1 MKKAKKENALAR
13 LGITSALVLGLSVA
27 CIPAAVAYS
36 TEKAGSA
43 ASAASDDAAVY
54 EKTEVVYATLAAD
67 GAPEGVYVVN
77 QFDVDT
83 AGEVVDYGFYES
95 VSNLTDQA
103 PIGFEDGRASFD
115 VPEGV
120 FYYQG
125 NADASDTALPWKVEV
140 GYFLDGA
147 ASPAED
153 LAGKSGAL
161 RVHVKTSPAE
171 GVDPA
176 FAASYMLQITFTLNG
191 DTTRDIEAEGAVIAS
206 AGRDRTVAFTVL
218 PGRDAD
224 CTLAAQVTD
233 FEMAGIQIAA
243 LPYSMAMEMPD
254 TSGMTDQMQAL
265 SDAIGQLDEGA
276 SSLADGIGLLS
287 AGADELAGGS
297 DEFGAGLA
305 RLNAN
310 AGSLVAASDE
320 INAALGQVGD
330 ALGGIDLSAL
340 DKLDL
345 EKLDEI
351 AASLPPLL
359 DELAAALDRLASIVD
374 ALPAEYQA
382 AYGKLASA
390 LQNLSGELSS
400 LDAGDVAA
408 LRAATEGTDAAASA
422 EDLIAVYESARAV
435 AAAYD
440 ADAFANV
447 GRGLESLEDIDIAD
461 SLERAADLLRSF
473 SADLRE
479 LEEQGGISG
488 KVAEIRLLVEGLVE
502 LSEEYGSFNSGLADF
517 AAGLDELAGS
527 YDSLNAGVSG
537 TASGLG
543 RLDAGTRELASG
555 VSQLNAA
562 TINIPDAMRSEI
574 EALMADYDF
583 PEFEG
588 VSFADSRNEN
598 TRAVQFVLTTAAVE
612 LPAPEAAEEPE
623 EEEQGVIDRFFALFS

>member
-1 MKKAKKENALAR
+1 MKKAKKENALAK
-13 LGITSALVLGLSVA
+13 LGVMSALVLGLSVV

-36 TEKAGSA
+36 TEKAVSA
-43 ASAASDDAAVY
+43 ASGSSGESAVY

-77 QFDVDT
+77 QFDVEA
-83 AGEVVDYGFYES
+83 AGAVADYGPYES

-103 PIGFEDGRASFD
+103 PIGLEDGRASFD

-125 NADASDTALPWKVEV
+125 NADAADATLPWDVDV
-140 GYFLDGA
+140 SYLLDGEPV
-147 ASPAED
+147 SAED
-153 LAGKSGAL
+153 LAGRSGAL
-161 RVHVKTSPAE
+161 RVHVGTTPAE

-176 FAASYMLQITFTLNG
+176 FAASYMLQITFTLDG
-191 DTTRDIEAEGAVIAS
+191 DTTRGIEAEGAVVAS

-254 TSGMTDQMQAL
+254 ASGMTDQMQAL
-265 SDAIGQLDEGA
+265 SDAVGQLDEGA
-276 SSLADGIGLLS
+276 SSLADGVGLLS

-297 DEFGAGLA
+297 DELGAGLA

-310 AGSLVAASDE
+310 AGNLVAASDE

-345 EKLDEI
+345 EKIDEI

-359 DELAAALDRLASIVD
+359 DELADALDRLASIVD
-374 ALPAEYQA
+374 ALPAEYRA
-382 AYGKLASA
+382 AYGKLEAA
-390 LQNLSGELSS
+390 LQNLSGSLSS

-422 EDLIAVYESARAV
+422 EDLIAVYESARSV
-435 AAAYD
+435 VVAYD
-440 ADAFANV
+440 AGAFEDI
-447 GRGLESLEDIDIAD
+447 GESLESLGAFDLSGSLKQAATSIREFSDALEDFEE
-461 SLERAADLLRSF
+461 SGGVEAA
-473 SADLRE
+473 
-479 LEEQGGISG
+479 IG
-488 KVAEIRLLVEGLVE
+488 KFRLLVDGLVE
-502 LSEEYGSFNSGLADF
+502 LSEQYGSFNGGLGEF

-527 YDSLNAGVSG
+527 YASLNSGVSE
-537 TASGLG
+537 TASGIG
-543 RLDAGTRELASG
+543 RLDAGARELASG

-562 TINIPDAMRSEI
+562 TVNIPDAMRTEI

-588 VSFADSRNEN
+588 VSFTDSRNEN
-598 TRAVQFVLTTAAVE
+598 TRAVQFVLTTAPVE

-623 EEEQGVIDRFFALFS
+623 EEEQTVIDRFFALFG

>member
-1 MKKAKKENALAR
+1 MKKAKKENALVR
-13 LGITSALVLGLSVA
+13 LGVTSALVLGLSVA

-36 TEKAGSA
+36 TEGAESA
-43 ASAASDDAAVY
+43 ASAAPEGAAVY

-77 QFDVDT
+77 QFDVES
-83 AGEVVDYGFYES
+83 AGEVVDYGSYES

-103 PIGFEDGRASFD
+103 PIGFEGGRASFKAS
-115 VPEGV
+115 EGV

-125 NADASDTALPWKVEV
+125 NAGASDAVLPWKVGV
-140 GYFLDGA
+140 SYFLDGA
-147 ASPAED
+147 AVPAEN
-153 LAGKSGAL
+153 LAGESGAL
-161 RVHVKTSPAE
+161 RVQVRTTPAE

-218 PGRDAD
+218 PGHDAD
-224 CTLAAQVTD
+224 CELVAQVAD

-254 TSGMTDQMQAL
+254 ASGMADQMQEL
-265 SDAIGQLDEGA
+265 SDAVSQLDAGA

-310 AGSLVAASDE
+310 AGNLVAASNE
-320 INAALGQVGD
+320 INAALGQVGE
-330 ALGGIDLSAL
+330 ALGGIDLSVL

-345 EKLDEI
+345 EKIDEV

-359 DELAAALDRLASIVD
+359 DELAGVLDRLASIVD

-390 LQNLSGELSS
+390 LQSLSGELSS
-400 LDAGDVAA
+400 LDAEDVAV

-422 EDLIAVYESARAV
+422 EELIAVYESARAV
-435 AAAYD
+435 SAAYD
-440 ADAFANV
+440 AEAFASV
-447 GRGLESLEDIDIAD
+447 SRGLESLEGADIAD
-461 SLERAADLLRSF
+461 SLERAADLLRGF
-473 SADLRE
+473 STDLRE
-479 LEEQGGISG
+479 LEEQGGVSG
-488 KVAEIRLLVEGLVE
+488 KVAEIKLLVEGLVE
-502 LSEEYGSFNSGLADF
+502 LSEQYGSFNGGLGQFAD
-517 AAGLDELAGS
+517 GLDELAGS
-527 YDSLNAGVSG
+527 YASLNSGVSG
-537 TASGLG
+537 TSSGIG
-543 RLDAGTRELASG
+543 RLDAGARDLASG

-562 TINIPDAMRSEI
+562 TINIPDAMRAEI

-588 VSFADSRNEN
+588 VSFVDSRNEN

-623 EEEQGVIDRFFALFS
+623 EEDQTVVDRFFALFG

>member
-1 MKKAKKENALAR
+1 MKKAKKENVLAR
-13 LGITSALVLGLSVA
+13 LGVTSALVLGLSAA

-36 TEKAGSA
+36 TEKAESA
-43 ASAASDDAAVY
+43 SSAESDDAAVY

-77 QFDVDT
+77 QFDVEA
-83 AGEVVDYGFYES
+83 AGEVVDYGSYES
-95 VSNLTDQA
+95 VSNLTDQT

-125 NADASDTALPWKVEV
+125 NADAADATLPWDVDV
-140 GYFLDGA
+140 SYFLDGA
-147 ASPAED
+147 AVPAED
-153 LAGKSGAL
+153 LAGESGAL
-161 RVHVKTSPAE
+161 RVRVRTAPAE
-171 GVDPA
+171 GADPA

-191 DTTRDIEAEGAVIAS
+191 DTMRDIEAEGAVVAS

-218 PGRDAD
+218 PGHDAD
-224 CTLAAQVTD
+224 CTLAAQVVD

-243 LPYSMAMEMPD
+243 LPYSLAMEMPD
-254 TSGMTDQMQAL
+254 ASGMTDQMQEL
-265 SDAIGQLDEGA
+265 SDAISQLDEGA

-287 AGADELAGGS
+287 SGADELAGGS

-310 AGSLVAASDE
+310 AGNLVAASNE
-320 INAALGQVGD
+320 IDDALGKVGD
-330 ALGGIDLSAL
+330 ALGGVDLSAL

-345 EKLDEI
+345 EKLDEV

-359 DELAAALDRLASIVD
+359 DELASALDRLASIVD
-374 ALPAEYQA
+374 SLPAEYQA

-390 LQNLSGELSS
+390 LQNLSGDLSS
-400 LDAGDVAA
+400 LDAADVAA

-422 EDLIAVYESARAV
+422 EGLIAVYESARAV

-440 ADAFANV
+440 ADAFASV
-447 GRGLESLEDIDIAD
+447 GRGLESLKEVDVAD
-461 SLERAADLLRSF
+461 SLERAADLLRGF

-479 LEEQGGISG
+479 LEEQGGVSG
-488 KVAEIRLLVEGLVE
+488 KVSEIKLLVEGLVE
-502 LSEEYGSFNSGLADF
+502 LSEQYGSFNSGLGEFAD
-517 AAGLDELAGS
+517 GLDELAGS
-527 YDSLNAGVSG
+527 YASLNSGVSG
-537 TASGLG
+537 AASGLG
-543 RLDAGTRELASG
+543 RLDAGARELASG

-562 TINIPDAMRSEI
+562 TIRIPDAMRAEI

-588 VSFADSRNEN
+588 VSFADSRNES

-612 LPAPEAAEEPE
+612 LSASEAAEEPE
-623 EEEQGVIDRFFALFS
+623 EEERTFVDRFFALFG